1 MLKLILE
8 TENQRYQ
15 RALGMQPPSV
25 CKQTDTHLQATWSE
39 RLYKEQSE
47 GVRGW
52 VFDAAQQACL
62 KFNLLTRKQGSHPSF
77 FWLGDDLIKEP
88 LPSLS

>member
-8 TENQRYQ
+8 IENQRYQ

-39 RLYKEQSE
+39 RLFKEQSE

-52 VFDAAQQACL
+52 V
-62 KFNLLTRKQGSHPSF
+62 
-77 FWLGDDLIKEP
+77 
-88 LPSLS
+88 